1 MCAKLCHTSE
11 KIRFVLRIQCSKRQ
25 AYQGQAF
32 FKGFKNQG
40 DKVRLLEE
48 KSLDLKK
55 AIQMCFMTEIA
66 SQQIKTIVGA
76 GNKKTEDI
84 SDTTNA
90 HLAPIQNYNLGKR

>member
-1 MCAKLCHTSE
+1 M
-11 KIRFVLRIQCSKRQ
+11 
-25 AYQGQAF
+25 
-32 FKGFKNQG
+32 
-40 DKVRLLEE
+40 RLLEE

-55 AIQMCFMTEIA
+55 ALQMCFTTEIA